1 MKCVLCI
8 CDFYK
13 PMVAMLGT
21 RYRGLRLLLG
31 RWEGRGFSRDLKNL
45 LRYLEAGN
53 AERAEMEVM
62 DLVEYFCTDTGS

>member
-1 MKCVLCI
+1 
-8 CDFYK
+8 
-13 PMVAMLGT
+13 MLGT